1 MAGEAALIIL
11 DTVEALMPAKEID
24 IIRATLPKALEV
36 LLHLLACNES
46 VSIMEHL
53 FATQRSILVKV
64 TFQNIFV
71 MVYRLLSPPFC
82 DFQLCIYIYCA
93 VVHDNYIV

>member
-64 TFQNIFV
+64 TFQNIFCDGV
-71 MVYRLLSPPFC
+71 QASVTAILCKIILSC
-82 DFQLCIYIYCA
+82 M
-93 VVHDNYIV
+93 